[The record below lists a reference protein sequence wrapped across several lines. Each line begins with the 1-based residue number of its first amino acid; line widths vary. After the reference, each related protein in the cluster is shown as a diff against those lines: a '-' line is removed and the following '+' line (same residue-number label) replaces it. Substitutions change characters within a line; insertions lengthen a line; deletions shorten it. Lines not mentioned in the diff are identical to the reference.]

1 MKQMFIILS
10 ILLLSSCGDK
20 NSEFKSSQNSK
31 TSIQSSG
38 EIIATRLRSIT
49 PPQFEN
55 MWNVKIAMLSK
66 DGSRVKPGKPIVSF
80 DTQELQEGLRTSKA
94 EVDKKAKELEQL
106 ELKTKQLLADLQL
119 AVDER
124 NSGLEKAQMKAD
136 IPNTLLASKEFE
148 KNQLNLKLAEL
159 ELQRAKAALRLEKN
173 LQRVEKDALEGEH
186 KKLSNK
192 VALLQADIA
201 KATVFAEGEGIFV
214 VGRDHR
220 GNRVK
225 VGDQV
230 WRGRTVAEIP
240 DMQSLQ
246 VLLQIPEREAARV
259 EAGQRVRFRLDAKPE
274 DHFEG
279 VVESRGS
286 VVRNRSRNQP
296 AKVFDTRVTI
306 EKVDPELMR
315 PGMRVTAEIFINSGK
330 GI

>member
-1 MKQMFIILS
+1 MKQLFIIVS
-10 ILLLSSCGDK
+10 IFTLISCADE
-20 NSEFKSSQNSK
+20 STEFKSSQSS
-31 TSIQSSG
+31 TASIQSSG

-66 DGSRVKPGKPIVSF
+66 DGSRVKPGKPIVKF
-80 DTQELQEGLRTSKA
+80 DTQELQESLRTSRA
-94 EVDKKAKELEQL
+94 DVDKKTKELEQL
-106 ELKTKQLLADLQL
+106 ELKSKQLLADLRL
-119 AVDER
+119 EVDQR

-136 IPNTLLASKEFE
+136 IPNTLLAAKEFE

-159 ELQRAKAALRLEKN
+159 ELQRAKAAFQLEKN
-173 LQRVEKDALEGEH
+173 LQRVEKSALEGEH

-192 VALLQADIA
+192 VDLLQADIA
-201 KATVFAEGEGIFV
+201 KATVFAEGEGILV
-214 VGRDHR
+214 IGRDRR

-240 DMQSLQ
+240 DMESLQ
-246 VLLQIPEREAARV
+246 ILLQIPEREAAKV

-274 DHFEG
+274 EHFEG
-279 VVESRGS
+279 VIESRGS

-296 AKVFDTRVTI
+296 AKVFDARVTI
-306 EKVDPELMR
+306 EKLDPDLMR
-315 PGMRVTAEIFINSGK
+315 PGMRVTAEIFVNSRK
-330 GI
+330 GT